1 MTLNLIFLPLGRVAD
16 FFVLSAVT
24 YEYYLAEVFGG
35 LVMFKGKR
43 FSIKGNWVIEFLICL
58 GISALAIIG
67 LSFAFALVANGLE
80 DSTGN
85 LGLFSL
91 AALLLGAA
99 IGGFASAKIK
109 KEGALVFSALVAVA
123 IVLIMLIIC
132 LIAGGNLGGALMNYG
147 CYMGVAVFSAFIGA
161 RERKRRHHKR

>member
-1 MTLNLIFLPLGRVAD
+1 VAE
-16 FFVLSAVT
+16 FFVLSALT

-58 GISALAIIG
+58 GISSLAIIG

-85 LGLFSL
+85 LGIFSL
-91 AALLLGAA
+91 VSLLLGAA
-99 IGGFASAKIK
+99 AGGFVSAKIK

-123 IVLIMLIIC
+123 VVIIMLLIC
-132 LIAGGNLGGALMNYG
+132 VISCGKISGGAFMNYG
-147 CYMGVAVFSAFIGA
+147 CYMGVAVFSAFLGS
-161 RERKRRHHKR
+161 RERKHRHHKR